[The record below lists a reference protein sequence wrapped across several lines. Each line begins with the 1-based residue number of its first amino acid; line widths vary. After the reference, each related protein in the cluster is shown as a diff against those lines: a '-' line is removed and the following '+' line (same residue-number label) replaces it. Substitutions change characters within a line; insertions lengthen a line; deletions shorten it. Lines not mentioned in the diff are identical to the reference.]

1 MTIKELAYSA
11 QQSLQARTGSSF
23 KRAHIYE
30 LLAAS
35 YGFNSYAALSTTGVF
50 TRRSADK
57 HMVVPDN
64 VGVRRRCVTLGYET
78 HTADLV
84 ASVLPAFLAE
94 RQIGTVKFSDL
105 VAELRGESFEQEAD
119 FDFHADDSFDDRQDD
134 LYVRSW
140 GRSGDESVM
149 SITLEGL
156 EIAASKNVALAHY
169 ALALLYPPDN
179 EEKKRGSSYW
189 HAQALQGHILTGVEK
204 EWADAHAAYLV
215 KTAQYEHHLRE
226 AARLGQQYALLDL
239 AEQFDDP
246 AFFEQEKSSVTSD
259 PVMVAELAERLGR
272 PADARTWLVA
282 AAEAGDTDA
291 IRRLIADYDYGDLKK
306 CWTWLYL
313 AELHG
318 TDLTQDDY
326 HAIHENGSSY
336 DDDAGGSMFI
346 DGCSGVNIGAI
357 SVEQTAAAKQAAL
370 DIFMRTQ
377 EPD

>member
-11 QQSLQARTGSSF
+11 QQRLQARTGSSF

-35 YGFNSYAALSTTGVF
+35 CGFNSYAALNTAAVF
-50 TRRSADK
+50 RRLPADK
-57 HMVVPDN
+57 YMVVLDN
-64 VGVRRRCVTLGYET
+64 GVRRRCVALGYET

-105 VAELRGESFEQEAD
+105 VAELRGESFDQEDD
-119 FDFHADDSFDDRQDD
+119 FDEDDSFDDRQDD

-140 GRSGDESVM
+140 GRSGDESMM

-156 EIAASKNVALAHY
+156 EIAASKNIALAHY
-169 ALALLYPPDN
+169 ALALLHFPDD
-179 EEKKRGSSYW
+179 EQKRGSSYW
-189 HAQALQGHILTGVEK
+189 HAQVLQGHILTGVEK
-204 EWADAHAAYLV
+204 EWADAHAVYLA
-215 KTAQYEHHLRE
+215 KTAQYVHHLRE

-272 PADARTWLVA
+272 PADARAWLVA

>member
-35 YGFNSYAALSTTGVF
+35 YGFNSYAALSTTAVF
-50 TRRSADK
+50 TRRPADK
-57 HMVVPDN
+57 HMAVPDN
-64 VGVRRRCVTLGYET
+64 VGVRRRCVALGYET

-105 VAELRGESFEQEAD
+105 VAELRGESFDQDDD
-119 FDFHADDSFDDRQDD
+119 FDEDDSFDDHQDD
-134 LYVRSW
+134 LGAISW
-140 GRSGDESVM
+140 GNSGDEPVS

-156 EIAASKNVALAHY
+156 EIAASKNIALAHY
-169 ALALLYPPDN
+169 ALALLHSTDD
-179 EEKKRGSSYW
+179 EEQERGSSYW

-204 EWADAHAAYLV
+204 EWADAHAAYLA
-215 KTAQYEHHLRE
+215 KTAQYVHHLRE

-239 AEQFDDP
+239 AEQFDEP
-246 AFFEQEKSSVTSD
+246 AFFEQEKSPVDTD
-259 PVMVAELAERLGR
+259 PIVIADIAERLGR
-272 PADARTWLVA
+272 HADARSWLVA

-291 IRRLIADYDYGDLKK
+291 IRRLIEDYDYGDLQK

-326 HAIHENGSSY
+326 HAIHEDGSSY
-336 DDDAGGSMFI
+336 DDDAGGNMFVG
-346 DGCSGVNIGAI
+346 GCGGVEIGSI
-357 SVEQTAAAKQAAL
+357 SAEQTDAARQAAL
-370 DIFMRTQ
+370 AIFVRTQ
-377 EPD
+377 GPD